1 MNWRITTIGF
11 DADDTLWHN
20 EHLFEENHK
29 RYCELLS
36 EYHDAETVEER
47 LYETEM
53 KNLELFG
60 YGIKSFTLSCIETAI
75 NLTNGKIATEEI
87 RRIIDQCRQMLAHPV
102 ELLEGVSDVVETLAK
117 DYRLILI
124 TKGDLRDQERKVAR
138 SGLAHCFDH
147 VEVVSDKTVEVYDR
161 VFRRNQVTADQF
173 IMIGNSLKSD
183 ILPILDLGGHA
194 VHIPYHTT
202 WKHERVD
209 SPPHDHEFFYELQ
222 SISQLPELIST
233 LTANIES

>member
-20 EHLFEENHK
+20 ENLFEEHHK
-29 RYCELLS
+29 RYCALLS
-36 EYHDAETVEER
+36 EYHDADTVEEK

-87 RRIIDQCRQMLAHPV
+87 RRIIDHCRHMLSHPV
-102 ELLEGVSDVVETLAK
+102 ELLPGVSEVVEELSK
-117 DYRLILI
+117 QYRLLLI
-124 TKGDLRDQERKVAR
+124 TKGDLRDQERKIAR

-147 VEVVSDKTVEVYDR
+147 IEVLSDKNVEAYDR
-161 VFRRNQVTADQF
+161 VLRRNQVPPEQF

-183 ILPILDLGGHA
+183 VLPILDLGGHA
-194 VHIPYHTT
+194 VHIPYRLT

-209 SPPHDHEFFYELQ
+209 TPPHDHEYFYELQ
-222 SISQLPELIST
+222 TAAQLPDLLET
-233 LTANIES
+233 LTANSG